1 MSKNMNMNTLD
12 RRVRALL
19 VAPVAIVVGILIGP
33 GSIGAIV
40 LYALAAIMLVTSAI
54 GFCPL
59 YSLFHLSSRGRRSPA
74 H

>member
-1 MSKNMNMNTLD
+1 MSKNMNSLD
-12 RRVRALL
+12 RRVRVLL
-19 VAPVAIVVGILIGP
+19 VAPLAIVFGILIGP

-40 LYALAAIMLVTSAI
+40 LYALAAIMLATSAV

-59 YSLFHLSSRGRRSPA
+59 YSLLHLSSRGRQSLT

>member
-1 MSKNMNMNTLD
+1 MSKNMNTLD

-40 LYALAAIMLVTSAI
+40 LYALAAIMLATSAI

-59 YSLFHLSSRGRRSPA
+59 YSLFHLSSCGRRSPA